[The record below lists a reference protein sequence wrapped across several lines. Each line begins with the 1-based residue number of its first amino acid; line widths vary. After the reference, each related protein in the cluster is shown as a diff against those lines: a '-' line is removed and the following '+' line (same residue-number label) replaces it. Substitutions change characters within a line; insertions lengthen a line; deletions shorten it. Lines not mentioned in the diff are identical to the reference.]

1 MSEYGKLFTKIKV
14 HPTLWFVIGI
24 SVATAHFTEMMMLL
38 AIIFVHEMG
47 HAVCAQ
53 YFKWRIKSIGL
64 LPFGGNLETEEYGN
78 KSLKED
84 MLVVLAGPIQHIW
97 LIGLS
102 YGLYF
107 FSVISYDTYQTFFYM
122 NMILF
127 LFNLLPIWPLDGGRL
142 LFIGIARYH
151 SFLEAQTYTL
161 VYISSYRCCYLFDVD
176 HNRTS
181 KSKCVDDCF
190 IYMHFDHIGVA
201 ATLLCFYALF
211 TAAALWK

>member
-1 MSEYGKLFTKIKV
+1 MESCCSKIKV

-24 SVATAHFTEMMMLL
+24 SVATAHFKEMMMLL
-38 AIIFVHEMG
+38 VIIFVHEMG

-102 YGLYF
+102 YILYF
-107 FSVISYDTYQTFFYM
+107 FSVISYD
-122 NMILF
+122 IVPDIF
-127 LFNLLPIWPLDGGRL
+127 LYEYDFVLL
-142 LFIGIARYH
+142 
-151 SFLEAQTYTL
+151 
-161 VYISSYRCCYLFDVD
+161 
-176 HNRTS
+176 
-181 KSKCVDDCF
+181 
-190 IYMHFDHIGVA
+190 
-201 ATLLCFYALF
+201 
-211 TAAALWK
+211 